1 MRYIVIL
8 SALYVLFFIST
19 VAANQVSVNF
29 CIDTDDDY
37 WCNEEFT
44 KLVEFNAT
52 DMDLLEIALG
62 DELRI
67 DDWQDALWAVSIE
80 SYDYDLLP
88 QFDGPE
94 EVYLEEGDNVYIW
107 WTGWQWYS
115 SCTSPASSEA

>member
-1 MRYIVIL
+1 
-8 SALYVLFFIST
+8 
-19 VAANQVSVNF
+19 VNF